1 MIFTEIL
8 NTDPW
13 NLDQTISSKQ
23 MFFLFLGLF
32 RNIFYFLVLGSRFSS
47 NLLVLVKLVSYT
59 TTEALITDWKE

>member
-1 MIFTEIL
+1 
-8 NTDPW
+8 
-13 NLDQTISSKQ
+13 